1 MSTTDSL
8 KGDCTLDGLRGT
20 SPGAPCVK
28 LSTGSNHA
36 AGAGV
41 MFSRIGR
48 SGGFATETLMKIA
61 ILDPGLTSTS
71 RHNVARFEE
80 FCREFSEPGYQC
92 LYVVHQQS
100 RLGALEPQSATL
112 LPLCSLNGYTS
123 LLQLPDEPDVVER
136 VVAQTRDELSAVDFS
151 DCDVIIMPTVYPLH
165 LLALAQCL
173 ASCETKPTLKL
184 ALGLRIPLS
193 HWAEDADTQQHLGQ
207 ALLAA
212 ISGLQ
217 ARLSVCLYSETGR
230 YRFGQTIAQTAVLLP
245 PVTAATQAAI
255 QSRWLPGV
263 RQVSDRPLV
272 LGYFGSPLV
281 CKGLQ
286 PLLQAYQQAVQSGR
300 MVNTLK
306 LCLPP
311 GNDEVLNAF
320 AAVGGPLQ
328 GSSQPLRNEDYLAQ
342 MAQVD
347 VVILPYD
354 PRQYDERMATV
365 MIEALSLGKAV
376 AFPEDCASLL
386 RFADTQAP
394 GSHVVF
400 DYSVDSI
407 TQLLMLQRT
416 SLAGV
421 LEAARQ
427 NAAAILAQRAMGRYF
442 AAIGVSGVPSAV
454 AATMPRIESA
464 HRPTPIAS
472 IVIPTYNRESLVQ
485 ESIAAALLQTVA
497 NIEVVV
503 VDNASTDRTE
513 RVVREIAERD
523 NRVRYFRNTENV
535 GPVRNWIAGIN
546 HARADYV
553 KLMFSD
559 DLIRPTYIEKTLPY
573 LLDADVAFAVCPA
586 IIGNSPWQG
595 NAVYAHL
602 EQSGLLTSALYEH
615 LATSFNYSFPVSPG
629 AALFRRKDMLTSLR
643 TQLEGHSDYDFAE
656 TGAGVDF
663 LIYLLTARKYAKVA
677 FHAEPLVFFRAH
689 PGSITIDGMG
699 GKVQVGYSKALAWF
713 QRVQQ
718 GLIAA

>member
-1 MSTTDSL
+1 
-8 KGDCTLDGLRGT
+8 
-20 SPGAPCVK
+20 
-28 LSTGSNHA
+28 
-36 AGAGV
+36 
-41 MFSRIGR
+41 
-48 SGGFATETLMKIA
+48 MKIA
-61 ILDPGLTSTS
+61 ILDPGLTGTR
-71 RHNVARFEE
+71 RHNAARFEE
-80 FCREFSEPGYQC
+80 LCREFSEPGYQC
-92 LYVVHQQS
+92 LYVVHQQA
-100 RLGALEPQSATL
+100 RLGELEPQGATL
-112 LPLCSLNGYTS
+112 LPLCSLNGYTG

-136 VVAQTRDELSAVDFS
+136 VVAQTRDEMSAVDFS

-173 ASCETKPTLKL
+173 QDCVTKPNLKV

-193 HWAEDADTQQHLGQ
+193 HWAEDAATQQHLGQ

-217 ARLSVCLYSETGR
+217 ARLSVCLYSETGS
-230 YRFGQTIAQTAVLLP
+230 YRFGQTLAQTAVLLP

-255 QSRWLPGV
+255 QSRWLTGQ
-263 RQVSDRPLV
+263 RQVSDRPLM

-281 CKGLQ
+281 SKGLQ
-286 PLLQAYQQAVQSGR
+286 PLLQAYKQAVQSGR

-320 AAVGGPLQ
+320 AAVGGPLL

-347 VVILPYD
+347 VVLLPYD
-354 PRQYDERMATV
+354 ARQYNERMATV
-365 MIEALSLGKAV
+365 MIDALSLGKAV
-376 AFPEDCASLL
+376 AFPEDCSALL

-400 DYSVDSI
+400 DYTADSI
-407 TQLLMLQRT
+407 AQLLTLQRP
-416 SLAGV
+416 SLSGV

-427 NAAAILAQRAMGRYF
+427 NAAPLLAMRAMGRYF
-442 AAIGVSGVPSAV
+442 AAMGVSGVPSAI
-454 AATMPRIESA
+454 AAAAPRIESGYRA
-464 HRPTPIAS
+464 APIAS

-485 ESIAAALLQTVA
+485 ECIASALLQTVA

-523 NRVRYFRNTENV
+523 PRVRYFRNAENV

-573 LLDADVAFAVCPA
+573 LLDADTAFTVCPA
-586 IIGNSPWQG
+586 IIGTSPWQG
-595 NAVYAHL
+595 NPVYGHLHQSAVID
-602 EQSGLLTSALYEH
+602 SAMYEH
-615 LATSFNYSFPVSPG
+615 LATNMAYAFPVSPG

-643 TQLEGHSDYDFAE
+643 THLEGHGDYDFSE

-677 FHAEPLVFFRAH
+677 FHAEQLVFFRAH

-699 GKVQVGYSKALAWF
+699 GKVQLGYNKALDWYR
-713 QRVQQ
+713 RVQQ